1 MAERAG
7 LGDGYS
13 GHSARVG
20 MAVDLARGG
29 VELPALM
36 AAGRW
41 SAPTMPARYT
51 SAETAGRGAVA
62 RWYEDGNG

>member
-7 LGDGYS
+7 LGDGFS

-20 MAVDLARGG
+20 MAVDLARSG

-41 SAPTMPARYT
+41 SAPAMPARYT

-62 RWYEDGNG
+62 RWYDAGNS